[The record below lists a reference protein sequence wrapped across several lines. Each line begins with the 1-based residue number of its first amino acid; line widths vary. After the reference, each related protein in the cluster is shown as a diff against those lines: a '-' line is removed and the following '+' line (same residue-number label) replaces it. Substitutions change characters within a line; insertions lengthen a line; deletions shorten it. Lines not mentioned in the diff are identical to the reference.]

1 MTSPTASPR
10 SSERERAYRAVLA
23 RDVRFDGRLFV
34 GVRTTGVFCR
44 PICRARTPRLEN
56 VDFYASAA
64 AAQEAGFRPC
74 LLCRPESSPDVAA
87 WRGSSATVSRAL
99 VLIGE
104 GALDDSSVESLA
116 SRLGMGERQLRRL
129 FDKHLGTSPV
139 AVAQSRRVLFAKK
152 LVHETALSMT
162 EIAHA
167 SGFGSVRRFNEAFA
181 LAMGRAPTSLRRAG
195 GKSAKAARG
204 TTLTLGYVPPLEWS
218 QFVAF
223 FRARALPGVEHVD
236 ETGYTRTIAFGDQ
249 IGTIHVAPAPG
260 KHALALTVRFPDVTR
275 LPTIVARVRRM
286 FDLDAD
292 VAAIGRVLRRDPA
305 LRARLRARPGLRVPG
320 AWDPFESAI
329 RAILGQQVSV
339 ARAGQLAGVIIERWG
354 APVVTDHAALT
365 RVFPSATVLA
375 DVLPETRLGMPGARV
390 KALATLAREAATN
403 GALFSPSTS
412 IEDARSTLRGLSGIG
427 SWTEEY
433 VALRALRDPDG
444 FPASDVGILR
454 ALEVNG
460 ERPTAEDVAER
471 AEAWRPFRA
480 YAAQH
485 LWWE

>member
-1 MTSPTASPR
+1 MTSPSTSPR

-64 AAQEAGFRPC
+64 AAQQAGFRPC

-104 GALDDSSVESLA
+104 GALDEGSVESLA

-152 LVHETALSMT
+152 LVHETSLSMT

-167 SGFGSVRRFNEAFA
+167 SGFGSVRRFNEAFVD
-181 LAMGRAPTSLRRAG
+181 AMGRAPTSLRRASSNKG
-195 GKSAKAARG
+195 AKG
-204 TTLTLGYVPPLEWS
+204 TTLTLGYVPPFEWS

-236 ETGYTRTIAFGDQ
+236 DAGYTRTIAFGDQ
-249 IGTIHVAPAPG
+249 VGTIHVAPAA
-260 KHALALTVRFPDVTR
+260 KKDALSLTVVFPDVTR

-292 VAAIGRVLRRDPA
+292 VGAIGRVLRRDPA
-305 LRARLRARPGLRVPG
+305 LRPRVRARPGLRVPG

-339 ARAGQLAGVIIERWG
+339 ARAGQLAGVIIDRWG
-354 APVVTDHAALT
+354 APFASDHPALT
-365 RVFPSATVLA
+365 RVFPSASVLA
-375 DVLPETRLGMPGARV
+375 EVLPEARLGMPGARV
-390 KALATLAREAATN
+390 KALATLAREAAQN

-412 IEDARSTLRGLSGIG
+412 IEDARAILRGLSGIG

-460 ERPTAEDVAER
+460 ERPSAEDVALR

>member
-1 MTSPTASPR
+1 MT
-10 SSERERAYRAVLA
+10 SERERAYRAIVA
-23 RDVRFDGRLFV
+23 RDARFDGRLFV

-64 AAQEAGFRPC
+64 AAQTAGFRPC

-99 VLIGE
+99 VLISE
-104 GALDDSSVESLA
+104 GALDETGVEALA

-181 LAMGRAPTSLRRAG
+181 LAMGRAPTSLRRAAS
-195 GKSAKAARG
+195 GKAGKGAKG
-204 TTLTLGYVPPLEWS
+204 TTLTLGYVPPFEWS
-218 QFVAF
+218 QFVSF
-223 FRARALPGVEHVD
+223 FEARALPGVEHVD
-236 ETGYTRTIAFGDQ
+236 AHGYTRTIAFADPKGGDQ
-249 IGTIHVAPAPG
+249 TGTIHVAPAP
-260 KHALALTVRFPDVTR
+260 KKDALSLTVVFPDVTR

-292 VAAIGRVLRRDPA
+292 VRAIGRVLKRDPS
-305 LRARLRARPGLRVPG
+305 LRSRLRARPGLRVPG

-354 APVVTDHAALT
+354 APFASDHASLT
-365 RVFPSATVLA
+365 RTFPSAAVLA
-375 DVLPETRLGMPGARV
+375 EALPEARLGMPGARTR
-390 KALATLAREAATN
+390 ALATLAKEAAEN
-403 GALFSPSTS
+403 PALFSPSTS
-412 IEDARSTLRGLSGIG
+412 IEDARAILRGLTGIG

-444 FPASDVGILR
+444 FPASDVGLLR

-460 ERPTAEDVAER
+460 ERPSPDELAER